1 MSQHTFNTS
10 YKGQPVKILMGWDRP
25 LQGFFL
31 VIQKVNAK
39 SSLIYSNLDDENLEP
54 DGLSRDLGYF
64 QNKLKQ
70 LGIFVPEQMWDE
82 IKSDKLDNVGNR
94 YETYS

>member
-1 MSQHTFNTS
+1 MSQHRFNTS
-10 YKGQPVKILMGWDRP
+10 YKGQPVEILMGWDRP

-31 VIQKVNAK
+31 VIQKLNPQ
-39 SSLIYSNLDDENLEP
+39 STLIYSNLDDENLEP

-64 QNKLKQ
+64 RNKLNQ
-70 LGIFVPEQMWDE
+70 LGIIVPEQMWDE
-82 IKSDKLDNVGNR
+82 IKSDQLDNIGNR

>member
-1 MSQHTFNTS
+1 MSQHRFKTS
-10 YKGQPVKILMGWDRP
+10 YKAQPVEILMGWDRP

-31 VIQKVNAK
+31 VIQDLSDENEP
-39 SSLIYSNLDDENLEP
+39 IYSNLDDENLEP

-70 LGIFVPEQMWDE
+70 LGIFVPAQMWDE
-82 IKSDKLDNVGNR
+82 IKSDQLDNVGNR